1 MTNTASTREIESLAA
16 EIGESIYIDVAKWHL
31 FLAEAHLHIPVAE
44 AVYPLLSADLREQDV
59 TAVLQNIS
67 VSLGDGKRQL
77 PLADLIPSNV
87 QKRLFDLLEEYQRN
101 L

>member
-16 EIGESIYIDVAKWHL
+16 EIGENIYIDVAKWHL

-44 AVYPLLSADLREQDV
+44 AVYPLLSEDLREQDV

-67 VSLGDGKRQL
+67 VSLGEGKRLL
-77 PLADLIPSNV
+77 PLADLIPSPI